1 MDNIFEKACL
11 LQMTTSVWSASKS
24 VDPVLLKELGEH
36 GDWLKGRKNLINP
49 ELMGQIRT
57 AAHQARNKVRQ
68 YSLPFPIMSIQLVP
82 KKYIGTIEDILQQHQ
97 VRFMDKVDEFIGM
110 YGEARQE
117 AKQVLGNLFNEM
129 DYPLNIRSKF
139 KFTWQFLALQVP
151 SKTMILTPEIY
162 EREKARFENL
172 MRDTRELCLQAL
184 RTEFADLL
192 TELTDKLSANGDKP
206 KKIVAN
212 SMFNKLNEFFSEMDS
227 RNIFEDQE
235 LVDLAASAKRIIA
248 DVSPYNLKYNE
259 QAKEQIRTEMQTLRR
274 TLESSIIDLPRRTI
288 RMEQPE
294 EMQLAA

>member
-24 VDPVLLKELGEH
+24 VDPVLLKELGDH
-36 GDWLKGRKNLINP
+36 GDWVKGRKNLINP

-82 KKYIGTIEDILQQHQ
+82 KKYITTIEDILQFHQ
-97 VRFMDKVDEFIGM
+97 IRFVEKVDEFIGM
-110 YGEARQE
+110 YSEAREE
-117 AKQVLGNLFNEM
+117 AKHVLGDLFNET

-151 SKTMILTPEIY
+151 SKSMILSPEIY

-172 MRDTRELCLQAL
+172 MYDTRELCLQAL

-192 TELTDKLSANGDKP
+192 AELTDKLSANGNKP

-212 SMFNKLNEFFSEMDS
+212 SMFNKLHEFFSEMDS

-235 LVDLAASAKRIIA
+235 LNELAENAKQIIA
-248 DVSPYNLKYNE
+248 NVSPYNLKYND
-259 QAKEQIRTEMQTLRR
+259 QVKEQIRGEMQNLRH
-274 TLESSIIDLPRRTI
+274 TLESSIIDLPRRNI
-288 RMEQPE
+288 RMEPTDH
-294 EMQLAA
+294 QLAA